1 MTKFVEFLV
10 NNYIWFLVGAIV
22 LIFALIGYLV
32 DTKNKKKIASGEIII
47 KPKKEKKLKSK
58 EDLTK
63 ESLSEMED
71 VTLGDAM
78 KPKGKKKEEMPLEKP
93 KEEKAIPDITYD
105 TPIIK
110 EEQPTED
117 SFEVDDK

>member
-1 MTKFVEFLV
+1 VTKFVEFLV
-10 NNYIWFLVGAIV
+10 NNYIWFLVGAII

-32 DTKNKKKIASGEIII
+32 DTKNKKLIANGEIIV
-47 KPKKEKKLKSK
+47 KPKKEKKIKTK

-78 KPKGKKKEEMPLEKP
+78 KPKGKKKEETP
-93 KEEKAIPDITYD
+93 KEEVKSNLEASYD

-110 EEQPTED
+110 EEQPVED
-117 SFEVDDK
+117 SFEIDDK

>member
-32 DTKNKKKIASGEIII
+32 DTKNKKRIANGEIII
-47 KPKKEKKLKSK
+47 KPKIKEKKIKTK

-78 KPKGKKKEEMPLEKP
+78 KPKNKKKEEMP
-93 KEEKAIPDITYD
+93 KEEVKPVPEAPYD

-110 EEQPTED
+110 EPEVSED